1 MGVRCGLVG
10 DAMGV
15 CTGMAPWWALAGGRV
30 LYLVSPM
37 GPIQM
42 YLKGGCWL
50 QVAKGTRWAAWVQCI
65 RWGARWVCD
74 VTLWGALWAREES
87 LRRYVTVSGHS
98 ILYYFGTEGT

>member
-1 MGVRCGLVG
+1 MGVRCGLVK

-42 YLKGGCWL
+42 YLKRGGWL
-50 QVAKGTRWAAWVQCI
+50 WVAKGTRRAAWVQCTC
-65 RWGARWVCD
+65 WKARWVCG
-74 VTLWGALWAREES
+74 VALWEMLWAREES

-98 ILYYFGTEGT
+98 ILYYFGTGGA